1 MIDLDKWNEIFESI
15 KRHKLRTALTALGVF
30 WGIFML
36 VILLGAGQGLQNGV
50 EYQFEGDATNSIRLS
65 GGWTSKAYK
74 GLPKGRRIYLNNEDI
89 KILQRDFPEV
99 DDISG
104 RVFLRGN
111 QQVRYKDKIF
121 AYSVRGV
128 APTIAY
134 LEQFM
139 MVQGRFLN
147 DGDDHLLQKN
157 AVIGTLVKEELFG
170 KETDAVGKEI
180 NIGGI
185 VYKVVGVY
193 YDREGEQSL
202 RDIYIPITV
211 AQKVYQGTEY
221 VNNIWFSTVDVDLDQ
236 AKSLENRI
244 RRMMSAKYLFD
255 PEDVRAMWVS
265 NAIEEYQNF
274 QNLFAGIKAFLW
286 FVGLGSLFAGVIG
299 VSNIMLIIVKDR
311 TREIGVR
318 KALGATPGSIVNMIL
333 SESIFITLMAGYFG
347 MILGLV
353 VLYFASSI
361 ESEFFRRPE
370 IHLGVGFLAILILAI
385 AGALAGWVPA
395 RQASRINPVIA
406 MKAR

>member
-1 MIDLDKWNEIFESI
+1 MIDLDKWSEIFESI

-36 VILLGAGQGLQNGV
+36 VILLGAGQGLQNGI
-50 EYQFEGDATNSIRLS
+50 EFQFEGDATNSIRIN

-89 KILQRDFPEV
+89 AILQRDFPEV
-99 DDISG
+99 EDISG
-104 RVFLRGN
+104 RVFLQGN
-111 QQVRYKDKIF
+111 QQVRFKDKVF

-128 APTIAY
+128 SPAIAY

-170 KETDAVGKEI
+170 KDGDAVGKEI

-185 VYKVVGVY
+185 VYQVVGVY
-193 YDREGEQSL
+193 YDKEGERSL
-202 RDIYIPITV
+202 RDIYIPITL
-211 AQKVYQGTEY
+211 AQRVYQGTDY
-221 VNNIWFSTVDVDLDQ
+221 VNNIWFSTAQVELEQ

-255 PEDVRAMWVS
+255 PEDMRAMWIS
-265 NAIEEYQNF
+265 NALEEYQNF

-286 FVGLGSLFAGVIG
+286 FVGLGSLLAGVIG

-347 MILGLV
+347 MILGLM

-361 ESEFFRRPE
+361 QSEFFRQPE
-370 IHLGVGFLAILILAI
+370 IHLSVGLLAIVILTI

>member
-1 MIDLDKWNEIFESI
+1 M
-15 KRHKLRTALTALGVF
+15 
-30 WGIFML
+30 
-36 VILLGAGQGLQNGV
+36 
-50 EYQFEGDATNSIRLS
+50 
-65 GGWTSKAYK
+65 
-74 GLPKGRRIYLNNEDI
+74 
-89 KILQRDFPEV
+89 
-99 DDISG
+99 
-104 RVFLRGN
+104 
-111 QQVRYKDKIF
+111 
-121 AYSVRGV
+121 
-128 APTIAY
+128 AY

-170 KETDAVGKEI
+170 KNEDAVGKEI

-185 VYKVVGVY
+185 VYKVIGVY
-193 YDREGEQSL
+193 YDKEGERSL
-202 RDIYIPITV
+202 RDIYIPITL
-211 AQKVYQGTEY
+211 AQRVYQGTEY
-221 VNNIWFSTVDVDLDQ
+221 VNNIWFSTAQVDLDQ

-255 PEDVRAMWVS
+255 PEDVRAMWIS
-265 NAIEEYQNF
+265 NALEEYQHF

-286 FVGLGSLFAGVIG
+286 FVGLGSLLAGVIG

-333 SESIFITLMAGYFG
+333 SESIFITLMAGYIG
-347 MILGLV
+347 MILGLM

-361 ESEFFRRPE
+361 QSEFFRQPE
-370 IHLGVGFLAILILAI
+370 IHLGVGLLAIVILTI